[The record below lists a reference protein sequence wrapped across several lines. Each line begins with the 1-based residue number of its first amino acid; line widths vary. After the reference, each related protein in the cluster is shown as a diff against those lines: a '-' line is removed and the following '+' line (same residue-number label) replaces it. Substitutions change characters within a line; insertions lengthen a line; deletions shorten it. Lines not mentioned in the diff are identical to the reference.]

1 MSPVW
6 LQVKRKPGGAFV
18 IRGGHDIDKGN
29 DNLLSSHI
37 QFGPLYIYNLKPM
50 ILCMQFLGDN
60 PNFRNFRRS
69 GNPQKYQN
77 LLYLL

>member
-1 MSPVW
+1 
-6 LQVKRKPGGAFV
+6 
-18 IRGGHDIDKGN
+18 
-29 DNLLSSHI
+29 
-37 QFGPLYIYNLKPM
+37 
-50 ILCMQFLGDN
+50 LGDN